1 MILGAS
7 NSQDSNLLT
16 QLFTGTFTLGFNF
29 RLRLGHDFS
38 VNFLFCLSFR
48 FVQNLRAAF
57 VCLLDDYLGFRFR
70 FFQWSVALAFARSRS
85 LCARSAEARPS
96 AISFDAFDG
105 CH

>member
-1 MILGAS
+1 M
-7 NSQDSNLLT
+7 LT

-38 VNFLFCLSFR
+38 TFLFCLSFR

-57 VCLLDDYLGFRFR
+57 VSLLDDYLGFRFR
-70 FFQWSVALAFARSRS
+70 FFQLVGRAG
-85 LCARSAEARPS
+85 LCKVKVLMC
-96 AISFDAFDG
+96 SFCGSKAVSNFFLTFFDG

>member
-1 MILGAS
+1 MIFSAPATAG
-7 NSQDSNLLT
+7 DSNLLT

-38 VNFLFCLSFR
+38 TFLFCLSFR

-57 VCLLDDYLGFRFR
+57 VRLLDDYLGFRFR
-70 FFQWSVALAFARSRS
+70 FFSWSVALAFARSRS

-96 AISFDAFDG
+96 AISF
-105 CH
+105 